1 MLHAAGQQAQCVRR
15 LRKTGHL
22 QGRDVA
28 SGGDTIM
35 TPRGVCG
42 VLRIPPLASLRA
54 QAVGGKMSRGDHW
67 RKIALMESVNE
78 R

>member
-1 MLHAAGQQAQCVRR
+1 
-15 LRKTGHL
+15 
-22 QGRDVA
+22 
-28 SGGDTIM
+28 M